1 MQSEYHSLRRTLALP
16 PPSCPRWAGFLEA
29 KLDGS
34 VHSCCALGFFPF
46 KEPCLQLF
54 SFVMP
59 LPLDD
64 SGFLDEFCRTYVLS
78 YLKIFD
84 LFFCL
89 LEFFCSPKTKI
100 ASNSLFLFCSKR
112 LLCSVSVCSAVGDHD
127 VLCTP
132 AGMCAC
138 SCWSFSQAACSLS
151 VVAAKMDKVPWV
163 WWVFLDHWCMWP
175 VQGGPGC

>member
-1 MQSEYHSLRRTLALP
+1 
-16 PPSCPRWAGFLEA
+16 
-29 KLDGS
+29 
-34 VHSCCALGFFPF
+34 
-46 KEPCLQLF
+46 
-54 SFVMP
+54 MP

-138 SCWSFSQAACSLS
+138 SCWSFSQAACFLS